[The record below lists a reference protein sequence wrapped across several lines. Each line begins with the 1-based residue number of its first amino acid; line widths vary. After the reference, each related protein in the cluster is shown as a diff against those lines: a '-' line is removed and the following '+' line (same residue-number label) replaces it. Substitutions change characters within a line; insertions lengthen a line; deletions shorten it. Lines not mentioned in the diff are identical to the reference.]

1 MPFESSATATTAT
14 NSATYLVKRRLRIR
28 VPNAV
33 AAGAPSDTGDPASVR
48 PCGVSGWADRVIAS
62 LLTRRHALVSCRTA
76 ASLAASSQG
85 GSSQRNPATE
95 KAGDFRLMSA

>member
-14 NSATYLVKRRLRIR
+14 NSATYLVNRRLRIR
-28 VPNAV
+28 APNPL

-76 ASLAASSQG
+76 ANPAASSQG
-85 GSSQRNPATE
+85 GGGQRTATTE
-95 KAGDFRLMSA
+95 KAFNFRLMWA